1 MHKGYCWQVRF
12 SQTGQKTETSN
23 TNNWLFFI
31 FLFFSLSPC
40 CRFIS
45 AEDREWF
52 EEATNA
58 VVHEHVEAELAAQLH
73 PEPYFVDF
81 LRDAPE
87 PTGEEEDD
95 ACLDA
100 PKIYELVRSWSW
112 ISCAFKITYLTLI
125 FLFSIWDSSGTDSQA
140 YKRPEN
146 HMHISAPSPHRFFL
160 LKLLICS
167 SLMFGSGPKQG
178 SLGYCQRAEQTPG
191 RGFCHWSRREFQFL
205 EQCILARTL
214 LWSKQGTWRRALT
227 CRRVNWH
234 ARDTYCC

>member
-1 MHKGYCWQVRF
+1 MLPTPSKFHYIFNLRDLSRIWQGMLHVQADECNTIPVLLALFKNECTRVIADRYGSHKQDRKQKHLT
-12 SQTGQKTETSN
+12 QTID
-23 TNNWLFFI
+23 FFLI

-58 VVHEHVEAELAAQLH
+58 VVQEHVEAELAAQLH

-100 PKIYELVRSWSW
+100 PKIYELVRS
-112 ISCAFKITYLTLI
+112 
-125 FLFSIWDSSGTDSQA
+125 
-140 YKRPEN
+140 
-146 HMHISAPSPHRFFL
+146 
-160 LKLLICS
+160 
-167 SLMFGSGPKQG
+167 
-178 SLGYCQRAEQTPG
+178 
-191 RGFCHWSRREFQFL
+191 
-205 EQCILARTL
+205 
-214 LWSKQGTWRRALT
+214 
-227 CRRVNWH
+227 
-234 ARDTYCC
+234 